1 MLKMIEEA
9 ADADPVELQ
18 NGFNAYDDCS
28 VKSKK
33 FIFHYLNI
41 DEYVILISL
50 EYDDEC
56 VTASEIYSCG
66 RDKEPGIVD
75 VIFNTEKGN
84 TTVVMQ

>member
-1 MLKMIEEA
+1 MDLMHTTIAALK
-9 ADADPVELQ
+9 
-18 NGFNAYDDCS
+18 
-28 VKSKK
+28 VKKSY
-33 FIFHYLNI
+33 FIIYKLIN
-41 DEYVILISL
+41 LISP

-84 TTVVMQ
+84 TTVVKQS